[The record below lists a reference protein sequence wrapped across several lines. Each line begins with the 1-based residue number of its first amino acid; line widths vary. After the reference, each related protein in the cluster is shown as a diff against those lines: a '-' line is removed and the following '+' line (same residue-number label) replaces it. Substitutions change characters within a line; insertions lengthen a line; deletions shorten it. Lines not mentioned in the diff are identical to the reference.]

1 MFRLNQTRNTNLGL
15 CHTNLS
21 HDMSG
26 RGLIS
31 ALSNLYS
38 GPTATM
44 LKNALPNSDET
55 ARPGFVGEM
64 HGVLQLSNNKYGVAN
79 YLG

>member
-31 ALSNLYS
+31 SLSNLYS

-64 HGVLQLSNNKYGVAN
+64 HGVLQLPNGKYGQAN